1 MSNWELVMPGG
12 GLTAIG
18 MAGLVTSYSGIAH
31 TFIDGMHALT
41 GLLFFI
47 GLIFLSAGI
56 LDGGVSTSNR
66 TKATVLVTISIVLTF
81 GAAAFIGSTSTT
93 LPTLTGI
100 LILIAVP
107 AILIAYIAMKM
118 PQYVRPVGI
127 IVCFAVSL
135 GIVCFFVF
143 GIFGPTEYLIVDVVE
158 DVTEEISE
166 SIEPSNVFAI
176 SILAGSAEQ
185 GNPDYKPDNAMIE
198 HGYVIE
204 WTNDDDVMHTVT
216 SSLDF
221 GETFDSGII
230 DAGNTFGLDT
240 TNLELGQYEYMCIVH
255 PWMIATFVLEEPRGP
270 MKENVSIPMGAA
282 NNVEGQIFYDPENI
296 SVPKTTIVE
305 WTNDDDVMH
314 TVTSSLDFGETFD
327 SGIIDAGN
335 TFGLDTTNLELGQY
349 EYMCIVHPWMIGT
362 VTVE

>member
-1 MSNWELVMPGG
+1 MPGG

-107 AILIAYIAMKM
+107 SILIAYIAMKM

-143 GIFGPTEYLIVDVVE
+143 GIFGPSEYLI
-158 DVTEEISE
+158 
-166 SIEPSNVFAI
+166 A
-176 SILAGSAEQ
+176 
-185 GNPDYKPDNAMIE
+185 
-198 HGYVIE
+198 
-204 WTNDDDVMHTVT
+204 
-216 SSLDF
+216 
-221 GETFDSGII
+221 
-230 DAGNTFGLDT
+230 DA
-240 TNLELGQYEYMCIVH
+240 
-255 PWMIATFVLEEPRGP
+255 
-270 MKENVSIPMGAA
+270 VSYTHLTLPTKA
-282 NNVEGQIFYDPENI
+282 
-296 SVPKTTIVE
+296 
-305 WTNDDDVMH
+305 
-314 TVTSSLDFGETFD
+314 
-327 SGIIDAGN
+327 
-335 TFGLDTTNLELGQY
+335 
-349 EYMCIVHPWMIGT
+349 
-362 VTVE
+362 

>member
-1 MSNWELVMPGG
+1 MPGG

-18 MAGLVTSYSGIAH
+18 LAGLVTSYGGIAH

-47 GLIFLSAGI
+47 GLIFLGAGI

-66 TKATVLVTISIVLTF
+66 TKATVLVVISIVLGF
-81 GAAAFIGSTSTT
+81 GAAGFVGSTSTT
-93 LPTLTGI
+93 LPTLSGI

-107 AILIAYIAMKM
+107 AIIIPYVAVKM
-118 PQYVRPVGI
+118 PQYVRPIGI
-127 IVCFAVSL
+127 IITLAVCIGITTFFA
-135 GIVCFFVF
+135 F
-143 GIFGPTEYLIVDVVE
+143 GIFGPSEYLISDVVE
-158 DVTEEISE
+158 DAAEEIVDAV
-166 SIEPSNVFAI
+166 EPSSQIFAI
-176 SILAGSAEQ
+176 ATLAGSAEQ
-185 GNPDYKPDNAMIE
+185 GNPDYQPDNALVE
-198 HGYVIE
+198 KGYVIE
-204 WTNDDDVMHTVT
+204 WTNEDEVMHTVT

-221 GETFDSGII
+221 GETFDSGIM
-230 DAGNTFGLDT
+230 DPGNTFQLDT
-240 TNLELGQYEYMCIVH
+240 SNLALGAYEYMCIVH

-270 MKENVSIPMGAA
+270 MKEIVSMPMGAA
-282 NNVEGQIFYDPENI
+282 NNVEGQVFYDPENI
-296 SVPKTTIVE
+296 TVPKTTIVE

-335 TFGLDTTNLELGQY
+335 TFELDTTNLELGQY